1 MNKENVTAM
10 LDSIEE
16 MFDTAKSVRGPEF
29 TQMVRFVG
37 TLSSTMRMLLRE
49 IRTNGGNTDEE
60 TNAYITKAAAY
71 TSSVLCAEHAKALGV
86 KAEDLQEVFKLV
98 DNIEEKIHNGLK

>member
-16 MFDTAKSVRGPEF
+16 MFDTAKSVRGQEF
-29 TQMVRFVG
+29 IKMVKFVG
-37 TLSSTMRMLLRE
+37 TLNATMRMLLRE
-49 IRTNGGNTDEE
+49 IRTNGGNTDAE
-60 TNAYITKAAAY
+60 TNEYITQSAAFA
-71 TSSVLCAEHAKALGV
+71 SSVLCAEHARALGI
-86 KAEDLQEVFKLV
+86 KDEDLQDIFKLV